1 MDFPGAIARN
11 VGHEPL
17 LSGLVAGGHAGGFA
31 SMLQCVAIGATW
43 GQKSRQVGRQD
54 FRQSP
59 TSTSQGPWNRQDEP
73 WNRQNGPNG
82 AGYGSNP
89 RAGLFGSSGRS
100 GFFTEVG
107 SLSHSRA
114 RKWSSGNGD
123 IGARVTRQNTPFQER
138 THEGRQPLAH
148 AESRRQPHPRDLAK
162 EQKRRERTNFG
173 RQNGRAGN
181 PLKRGGNRGRR
192 SFLKKLEGVVPG
204 SQTLEQAIKDLEDGF
219 YADSSK
225 GGP

>member
-1 MDFPGAIARN
+1 MDFPSAIARN
-11 VGHEPL
+11 VGLEPP

-54 FRQSP
+54 FRQTS
-59 TSTSQGPWNRQDEP
+59 TSTSQGPWD
-73 WNRQNGPNG
+73 RQNGPNG

-123 IGARVTRQNTPFQER
+123 IGALVTRQNTPFQER
-138 THEGRQPLAH
+138 TYEGRQPLAH
-148 AESRRQPHPRDLAK
+148 AESRRQPHTRDLAK
-162 EQKRRERTNFG
+162 EQKRRERANFG
-173 RQNGRAGN
+173 RQNGRVGN
-181 PLKRGGNRGRR
+181 PLKGGGNRGRR
-192 SFLKKLEGVVPG
+192 SFLKKLDGLANAGTGDKG
-204 SQTLEQAIKDLEDGF
+204 SRGWILCGLFQR
-219 YADSSK
+219 
-225 GGP
+225 GP